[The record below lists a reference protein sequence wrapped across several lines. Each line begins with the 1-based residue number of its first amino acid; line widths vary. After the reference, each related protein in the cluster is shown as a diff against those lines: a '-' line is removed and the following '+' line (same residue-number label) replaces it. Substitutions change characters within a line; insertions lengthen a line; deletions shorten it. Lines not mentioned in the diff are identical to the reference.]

1 MSYQVL
7 ARKWRPHTFS
17 EMVGQEHVLKALVHA
32 LDQQRLHHAYL
43 FTGTRGV
50 GKTTLG
56 RILARC
62 LNCDQGIS
70 STPCGQ
76 CDSCRELLEG
86 RFVDLIEIDA
96 ASRTKVEDMRELLDN
111 VQYSPTRGRFK
122 IYLIDEVHMLS
133 NSSFNALL
141 KTLEEP
147 PDHVKFLFATT
158 DPQKLPVT
166 VLSRCLQFNLKRMTP
181 NRIVDHLTAV
191 LGEEHIEFEQPAL
204 WLLARAADGSMR
216 DALSLTDQAI
226 AYGEQKLVAGEVAA
240 MLGTVGQNHI
250 EAILRALVA
259 RNGQAVLAE
268 VSSLAEFSPDYSA
281 VLGDLLAFL
290 HRITLEQT
298 VPGSTD
304 DGLGDREVV
313 RELAGA
319 LSAEDAQLFYQT
331 ALTGRRDLEITPD
344 ARMGF
349 EMTLLRMLAFAPEP
363 PEKPGSSVLADAD
376 QAVGGELQRESGEA
390 SISPAPAVNT
400 AEENAEPEPVAAGTG
415 QPQGH
420 VEGAASGAVAEQASD
435 GVPAHLQ
442 ETVPVDCY
450 DGPEASVSNDTQAT
464 SVARNADE
472 EQVEPEAP
480 SQPGK
485 PESQEASAMA
495 SADAGPHDDDGEVGE
510 GSFSWV
516 RDFDDLQLGGMTRT
530 LAAVGSLQTGSGGF
544 VLTVDEGHS
553 RLLNERHRERIQQSL
568 SDRLGHPVVLEIRV
582 GEPGDRTPAR
592 WQEQR
597 REAQQ
602 AAAVASIHSDP
613 NVAAIV
619 KAFDGHIVEDSI
631 EPRGSVRKTAAKPE
645 STR

>member
-7 ARKWRPHTFS
+7 ARKWRPHTFN

-62 LNCDQGIS
+62 LNCEQGIS
-70 STPCGQ
+70 STPCGE

-147 PDHVKFLFATT
+147 PEHVKFLFATT

-166 VLSRCLQFNLKRMTP
+166 ILSRCLQFNLKRMTP
-181 NRIVDHLTAV
+181 NRIVEHLAAI
-191 LGEEHIEFEQPAL
+191 LGQESIAFDQPAL

-226 AYGEQKLVAGEVAA
+226 AYGEQKLVADEVAA

-250 EAILRALVA
+250 EAILRALIA
-259 RNGQAVLAE
+259 RDGPAVLAE
-268 VSSLAEFSPDYSA
+268 AASLAEFSPDYGA

-290 HRITLEQT
+290 HRISLEQA

-304 DGLGDREVV
+304 DGLGDQALI
-313 RELAGA
+313 RELASA

-363 PEKPGSSVLADAD
+363 PEKPEDSVAPGAG
-376 QAVGGELQRESGEA
+376 QAVAPSQAERSQVTVSSA
-390 SISPAPAVNT
+390 SPEQVPADDVPTGSAAGQVQDTAERPAP
-400 AEENAEPEPVAAGTG
+400 EPEI
-415 QPQGH
+415 
-420 VEGAASGAVAEQASD
+420 EQVD
-435 GVPAHLQ
+435 NGVPRHLQ
-442 ETVPVDCY
+442 ETVPVDY
-450 DGPEASVSNDTQAT
+450 YEEPESAGPGDGPAMSAPQA
-464 SVARNADE
+464 DDHLG
-472 EQVEPEAP
+472 EPEAP
-480 SQPGK
+480 SRPGK
-485 PESQEASAMA
+485 PDLAEASTVQA
-495 SADAGPHDDDGEVGE
+495 ADAVLGGEMPE
-510 GSFSWV
+510 GGFSWV
-516 RDFDDLQLGGMTRT
+516 RDFGELQLGGMTRT
-530 LAAVGSLQTGSGGF
+530 LAAVGALQTGDDGHF
-544 VLTVDEGHS
+544 VLIVDEGHS
-553 RLLNERHRERIQQSL
+553 RLLNERHRLRIQQAL
-568 SDRLGHPVVLEIRV
+568 SDRLGGSIRLETRV
-582 GEPGDRTPAR
+582 GDPGEDTPAS
-592 WQEQR
+592 WQER
-597 REAQQ
+597 HREALQ
-602 AAAVASIHSDP
+602 AAAVASIHGDP

-619 KAFDGHIVEDSI
+619 KAFDGHIVEESI
-631 EPRGSVRKTAAKPE
+631 EPLLPDGKEKPE

>member
-1 MSYQVL
+1 MTYQVL

-62 LNCDQGIS
+62 LNCEQGIS
-70 STPCGQ
+70 SNPCGQ

-147 PDHVKFLFATT
+147 PEHVKFLFATT

-166 VLSRCLQFNLKRMTP
+166 ILSRCLQFNLKRMTVG
-181 NRIVDHLTAV
+181 RIVDHLANV
-191 LGEEHIEFEQPAL
+191 LEDEKIAFETPAL

-226 AYGEQKLVAGEVAA
+226 AYGEQKLVAGEVAT

-250 EAILRALVA
+250 EAILHKLVA
-259 RNGQAVLAE
+259 RDGSGLLAE
-268 VSSLAEFSPDYSA
+268 VAAMAEFAPDYA
-281 VLGDLLAFL
+281 TVLGDLLALL

-298 VPGSTD
+298 VPGSID
-304 DGLGDREVV
+304 DALGDQATV
-313 RELAGA
+313 RELAGS

-349 EMTLLRMLAFAPEP
+349 EMTLLRMLAFAPDPPPADDLRPAAGASAGSEGVEP
-363 PEKPGSSVLADAD
+363 GAARQPEPAQAEHGDEMRVAGAPATETGPDA
-376 QAVGGELQRESGEA
+376 GPTTTGEA
-390 SISPAPAVNT
+390 TEAEAPAVPGG
-400 AEENAEPEPVAAGTG
+400 EAGL
-415 QPQGH
+415 P
-420 VEGAASGAVAEQASD
+420 
-435 GVPAHLQ
+435 PHLT
-442 ETVPVDCY
+442 ERVPVDCY
-450 DGPEASVSNDTQAT
+450 EGLEAGEDTD
-464 SVARNADE
+464 SRE
-472 EQVEPEAP
+472 ESESPPVENPNSAAPEAP
-480 SQPGK
+480 PPGK
-485 PESQEASAMA
+485 PQ
-495 SADAGPHDDDGEVGE
+495 GPEKPEDFAAAE
-510 GSFSWV
+510 GFSWV
-516 RDFDDLQLGGMTRT
+516 RDFGRLGLGGMTRT
-530 LAAVGSLQTGSGGF
+530 LAAVGRMICDDDGAF
-544 VLTVDEGHS
+544 VLVVDEGHA
-553 RLLNERHRERIQQSL
+553 RILNARHQARIQEHL
-568 SDRLGHPVVLEIRV
+568 SQYLQRPVALHIRV
-582 GEPGDRTPAR
+582 GDPGEDTPAR
-592 WQEQR
+592 WQERQR
-597 REAQQ
+597 ESLQAEAVD
-602 AAAVASIHSDP
+602 AIHKDP
-613 NVAAIV
+613 QVAAIV
-619 KAFDGHIVEDSI
+619 NAFNGHIVEESI
-631 EPRGSVRKTAAKPE
+631 EPRRPLEDRRGKV
-645 STR
+645 